1 MRFFVAFVLSGA
13 LPCLAA
19 ESPAARWEGV
29 VQIPGRELRLVVDL
43 AQDAQGHWT
52 GSAIAPGAAVKG
64 APLKDIAVHDA
75 EVAFTI
81 SGALGG
87 PRLKGRVEN
96 GGTLRGEYQQ
106 AGNTAPFLLE
116 RAGAPQ
122 VDPPR
127 RSTPV
132 PHEIVGEWQGDLT
145 LNGNKLRA
153 TITLTS
159 TPGGAAARFVV
170 VGKRRTEIPVD
181 LVTEED
187 GILTLQSDAFH
198 VSFEGRI
205 RLGSAE
211 IDGAFLQGAIE
222 TPLVLHPTGGTKGA
236 RP

>member
-1 MRFFVAFVLSGA
+1 MRFFVAFVFSGT
-13 LPCLAA
+13 LLCGAA
-19 ESPAARWEGV
+19 EGPAARWEGV
-29 VQIPGRELRLVVDL
+29 VQIPGRDLRLIIDL
-43 AQDAQGHWT
+43 AQDAQGQWT
-52 GSAIAPGAAVKG
+52 GSAIAPGAGVKG
-64 APLKDIAVHDA
+64 APLAQIAVHDS

-81 SGALGG
+81 PGALGG
-87 PRLKGRVEN
+87 PKLKGRIEN
-96 GGTLRGEYQQ
+96 GGAFRGEYEQ

-132 PHEIVGEWQGDLT
+132 RQELVGEWQGDLT

-153 TITLTS
+153 IITLAN
-159 TPGGAAARFVV
+159 TPAGATAQFVV

-181 LVTEED
+181 LVTEEE
-187 GILTLQSDAFH
+187 GLLTLESHAFR

-205 RLGSAE
+205 RQGTPE
-211 IDGAFLQGAIE
+211 IVGAFLQGPIE
-222 TPLVLHPTGGTKGA
+222 APMILHPAETKGT